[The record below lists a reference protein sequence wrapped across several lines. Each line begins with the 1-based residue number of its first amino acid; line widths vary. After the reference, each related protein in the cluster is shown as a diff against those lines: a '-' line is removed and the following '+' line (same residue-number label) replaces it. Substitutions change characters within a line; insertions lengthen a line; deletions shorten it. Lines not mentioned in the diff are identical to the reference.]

1 MSYMNPILLEGKT
14 AIVTGAA
21 GYFGRSFSEC
31 LLLNGSKVVLFDKDK
46 EVIDLAK
53 ALKDSFGSERVDYYK
68 VDFYNEEN
76 FRECLTQS
84 VEENVSVDILVNN
97 AFEFSKNTGFND
109 PSGKMES
116 ISKDQWMRSFESG
129 VYWHAT
135 STQIIAEQMKKQG
148 SGSIINISS
157 MYAIVSP
164 DPGLYKG
171 KKMFNP
177 PSYSASKAA
186 LMAYT
191 RYVASFYGE
200 YGVRCNAILAG
211 AFPHV
216 DFESDSTVDDQE
228 FLKRLENKTI
238 LGRVGVVNDLI
249 GPLLFLASE
258 ASGYVTGQ
266 GLSVDGGWTVR

>member
-1 MSYMNPILLEGKT
+1 MLNKNPFSLEGKV

-21 GYFGRSFSEC
+21 GYFGRSFSEH
-31 LLLNGSKVVLFDKDK
+31 LLQNGSKVVLFDKDK
-46 EVIDLAK
+46 SVVDLAK
-53 ALKDSFGSERVDYYK
+53 TLGNNFGSEQVDYYQ
-68 VDFYNEEN
+68 VDFYNEESS
-76 FRECLTQS
+76 REYLTQA
-84 VEENVSVDILVNN
+84 VEENTSVDILVNN

-109 PSGKMES
+109 PSGKMDS

-129 VYWHAT
+129 LYWHAT
-135 STQIIAEQMKKQG
+135 STQIVAQQMKQQE

-200 YGVRCNAILAG
+200 YGIRCNAILAG

-228 FLKRLENKTI
+228 FLERLENKTV

-249 GPLLFLASE
+249 GPLLFLASD
-258 ASGYVTGQ
+258 ASGYITGQ